1 MARLRRQA
9 QFGRKP
15 RNVFWRF
22 AVRPHESQHFLRS
35 FRLARCLDL
44 RLELARDDGV
54 EAEMPYGVLA
64 CEAMLRDL
72 DIAELI
78 GQV

>member
-1 MARLRRQA
+1 
-9 QFGRKP
+9 
-15 RNVFWRF
+15 
-22 AVRPHESQHFLRS
+22 VRPHESQHFLRS
-35 FRLARCLDL
+35 FCLARCVDL